1 MESKEQST
9 LNANKTF
16 QVPVEALY
24 KAWTDAEQLKQWWKP
39 MGLTL
44 TQVVNEMREGGKIA
58 YNFEGQEGTGLT
70 IEGTYQ
76 EVEPQHRLVY
86 TWNWQ
91 LPDEKLNSAYK
102 LEVTF
107 EGSGSE
113 STITV
118 KQQEDEHQ
126 ESVKP
131 KASAWDD
138 ELSKLAEF
146 LQSGWNADA
155 ADTQANAGTSNGQK
169 QNASSSPM
177 DQEGKPD
184 YGSQNPLQDQQ

>member
-1 MESKEQST
+1 MESNEQST
-9 LNANKTF
+9 LTASKTF

-44 TQVVNEMREGGKIA
+44 TQVDNELREGGKIA

-76 EVEPQHRLVY
+76 EVQAGQRLVY

-102 LEVTF
+102 LQVTF
-107 EGSGSE
+107 EGSGAQ

-118 KQQEDEHQ
+118 KQQEDEQQ
-126 ESVKP
+126 EAVKP
-131 KASAWDD
+131 KASAWDE
-138 ELSKLAEF
+138 ELSNLASF
-146 LQSGWNADA
+146 LELGGKTESSDGGNGSASNAQQQD
-155 ADTQANAGTSNGQK
+155 
-169 QNASSSPM
+169 ASSTPM

-184 YGSQNPLQDQQ
+184 YGSQNPLQDQP

>member
-1 MESKEQST
+1 MESKDQST
-9 LNANKTF
+9 LTASKTF

-44 TQVVNEMREGGKIA
+44 TQVENELPEGGKIA
-58 YNFEGQEGTGLT
+58 YHFEGQEGTSLT

-76 EVEPQHRLVY
+76 EVQAGQRLVY

-107 EGSGSE
+107 EGSDTQ

-118 KQQEDEHQ
+118 KQQEDEQQ

-131 KASAWDD
+131 KASAWDE
-138 ELSKLAEF
+138 ELSKLATF
-146 LQSGWNADA
+146 LESDGAASTNGGGSNAQQQD
-155 ADTQANAGTSNGQK
+155 
-169 QNASSSPM
+169 ASSTPM

-184 YGSQNPLQDQQ
+184 YGSQNPLQDQP